1 MILNGALING
11 AAVLAGGLAGS
22 ALKKGIPERLDRTLT
37 QGLGLCVVFVGI
49 SGALKGEQVI
59 IAILSMVIG
68 TLFGELI
75 NIDRQLT
82 RAGYCLQS
90 RLIRGSSDSTFAES
104 FVSCT
109 IFVCVGAMA
118 IVGSLQSGLSGN
130 HEILYAK
137 SLIDFVSTMV
147 MACLLYTSPS
157 PRDRG

>member
-82 RAGYCLQS
+82 RAGYCQIG
-90 RLIRGSSDSTFAES
+90 RAH
-104 FVSCT
+104 V
-109 IFVCVGAMA
+109 
-118 IVGSLQSGLSGN
+118 
-130 HEILYAK
+130 
-137 SLIDFVSTMV
+137 
-147 MACLLYTSPS
+147 
-157 PRDRG
+157 